1 MAEPAALSSI
11 VATSPR
17 GPLAVTRKLSDAP
30 PASKKSL
37 TSSRLVA
44 PTTTKTVSPVKDT
57 SQSHVAS
64 PPEKP
69 APSKSPV
76 PSPSDASKTPV
87 SSPSDASKS
96 PVPSPSDASITPVPS
111 PSDASKS
118 PVPSPSVKPAP
129 STPSSKPP
137 SAVPTVHFDTYP
149 GGVLL
154 NLLPSDPMF
163 SGLRCEIIYTANYDN
178 PFDAEKVLKPVLN
191 SHYFIGARRVD
202 TNLFELGAFGS
213 CSEIIKP
220 TKLNKPHLSNDVY
233 WYQTK
238 KDSFGFL
245 ASEDLTQNLGDIG
258 TKSPAS
264 RLSWS
269 ANSTTEGGHSRAG
282 NQMNRL
288 TNWEK
293 VVYLC
298 KANLLDQHQ
307 MRGASLVMSNVCL
320 SACVSVC
327 LMSFT
332 RSDALS
338 TLRCSH
344 SVCRFLFFA

>member
-44 PTTTKTVSPVKDT
+44 PTKTVSPVKDT
-57 SQSHVAS
+57 SKFHVAS
-64 PPEKP
+64 PSE
-69 APSKSPV
+69 PSKSPV
-76 PSPSDASKTPV
+76 S
-87 SSPSDASKS
+87 
-96 PVPSPSDASITPVPS
+96 
-111 PSDASKS
+111 
-118 PVPSPSVKPAP
+118 SPSVKPAP

-163 SGLRCEIIYTANYDN
+163 SGLRCEIIYTANYDK

-320 SACVSVC
+320 SVCVSVC

-344 SVCRFLFFA
+344 SVCRFLLFA